1 MSLSR
6 IQLILTSYLIIFRNL
21 LLVADRVKLILA
33 LVVYPLIIPAMLP
46 IVFILMAFM
55 HSSNLQEEGLYSK
68 DGGIKVGIQQSVAND
83 YLLNTLERE
92 LPSHSIEII
101 APSVSLREA
110 INQGL
115 ITYGMAAEITDQKLT
130 GLTLIY
136 DKTKQ
141 RQPVVWLDQAK
152 DAFPYVLGAMRLA
165 ALGESLPPSLAEQ
178 LQSQV
183 SIKVT
188 AFGETESQLFYFV
201 MAGLIWMYAIYGGYY
216 LIRDYLFEMYQ
227 HDRNSDFISHLLSI
241 GIKPIELIIA
251 RSIVLFSLSLI
262 VVMILL
268 SWVNVVLQVY
278 AWFVQ
283 LGIDK
288 GMDFTDPQA
297 YSMTIGVYNFIES
310 ISVFDWLLIALVSSL
325 VMLFYVVMQKVVL
338 VYSKDPGSALLNGRV
353 IEFIITLMPTAA
365 FFLSTLVS
373 HNTPFFNGF
382 FMLTDLMRND
392 INQQLVFSFLMT
404 TLAGI
409 CIGFYLVNRRM
420 LSLRRFC

>member
-1 MSLSR
+1 
-6 IQLILTSYLIIFRNL
+6 
-21 LLVADRVKLILA
+21 
-33 LVVYPLIIPAMLP
+33 
-46 IVFILMAFM
+46 
-55 HSSNLQEEGLYSK
+55 
-68 DGGIKVGIQQSVAND
+68 
-83 YLLNTLERE
+83 
-92 LPSHSIEII
+92 
-101 APSVSLREA
+101 
-110 INQGL
+110 
-115 ITYGMAAEITDQKLT
+115 
-130 GLTLIY
+130 
-136 DKTKQ
+136 
-141 RQPVVWLDQAK
+141 
-152 DAFPYVLGAMRLA
+152 
-165 ALGESLPPSLAEQ
+165 
-178 LQSQV
+178 
-183 SIKVT
+183 
-188 AFGETESQLFYFV
+188 